1 MAILFESGHWC
12 ISKSLKLEKPSPP
25 KLVCIYFTS
34 IPTCM
39 SFLSQ
44 ILSPKLEKPHPSKLV
59 CMHFTSTLTCMNFLS
74 QFYFLTPMDYS
85 PWSERETWP
94 FLKASEKGQNL

>member
-12 ISKSLKLEKPSPP
+12 ISKSLKLEKPPPP

-44 ILSPKLEKPHPSKLV
+44 ILSLKPEKPHPSKIG
-59 CMHFTSTLTCMNFLS
+59 MHA
-74 QFYFLTPMDYS
+74 FYIHPYLHEFFESILFFDPHG
-85 PWSERETWP
+85 
-94 FLKASEKGQNL
+94 L